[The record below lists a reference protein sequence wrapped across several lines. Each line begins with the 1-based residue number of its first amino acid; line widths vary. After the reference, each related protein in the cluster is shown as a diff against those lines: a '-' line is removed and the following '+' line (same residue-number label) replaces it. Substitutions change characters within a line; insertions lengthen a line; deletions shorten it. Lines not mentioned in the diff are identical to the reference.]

1 MENSYIK
8 KVVVELPEYNAGL
21 SDEYVQKH
29 YNPERIIRLASNEN
43 PLGVSPLAK
52 MAATDAA
59 GNLWKYS
66 DPDTFFL
73 REALA
78 SKTGINTKR
87 IIIGNGSE
95 DLIHLLCRACLS
107 VGEKVVTVE
116 PSFLLH
122 EIYPKEQGAVVQCV
136 PMDKELRFDV
146 KGIVD
151 AIKGGCKMLIFSN
164 PSNPVGSMM
173 TGDELDV
180 ILRALP
186 ENCIVVMDEAYYE
199 YASVHEDYPES
210 IEQLDRC
217 TNPYV
222 ILRTFSKAFGL
233 AGARVG
239 YGLFSEEWFATQI
252 NKLRNPFNVNSIAQ
266 AAALAALD
274 DEDHLLKTVQHN
286 SKVGEKLSSRLRQS
300 GFFVPASLA
309 NFLFIDCGL
318 KTSALVAG
326 DLLRKGIIV
335 KPWGAIGYEQ
345 FLRVTVGKT
354 EDAEIFFHAFVAAV
368 ASQSAPL

>member
-78 SKTGINTKR
+78 SKTGINTER

-199 YASVHEDYPES
+199 YVTDGSYPDTLHYFREGRD
-210 IEQLDRC
+210 IL
-217 TNPYV
+217 
-222 ILRTFSKAFGL
+222 ILRTFSKVYGL
-233 AGARVG
+233 AGLRIG
-239 YGLFSEEWFATQI
+239 YGVARSSIIEEM
-252 NKLRNPFNVNSIAQ
+252 NKIRGPFNTSSLAQ
-266 AAALAALD
+266 AAALGALRD
-274 DEDHLLKTVQHN
+274 RDHIRRTVSLNERGKHFLYQHLETLG
-286 SKVGEKLSSRLRQS
+286 VDFIRTE
-300 GFFVPASLA
+300 A
-309 NFLFIDCGL
+309 NFIYIRLPRRAQEVYDE
-318 KTSALVAG
+318 
-326 DLLRKGIIV
+326 LLHRGIIV
-335 KPWGAIGYEQ
+335 RPVGEYA
-345 FLRVTVGKT
+345 LRVTIGMEEENQKFIEALKEVFKWT
-354 EDAEIFFHAFVAAV
+354 L
-368 ASQSAPL
+368 SS